1 MILVTMTKPHFKKEF
16 KLFYGKTPLKI
27 AAE

>member
-1 MILVTMTKPHFKKEF
+1 MILVTYDQNHFIKEF
-16 KLFYGKTPLKI
+16 KLFYGKTPSKI